1 MKVFT
6 LVLAIGFCLLAG
18 LPLFTAPTH
27 AERAGMCCM
36 TNTQGNTRMS
46 CQMSTGMEGCTC
58 KTHTRAGSSPYPSCS
73 GSCAPVSAMPVQSAG
88 VLDRIRRYAAHG
100 YRRVT
105 GKNIL
110 EHETRH
116 EIYEQIVAF
125 PGIDLR
131 TLITLTGVN
140 ENTLR
145 YHLDRIHAGGKIIVT
160 TIGGISHY
168 FENHGKYS
176 GDEQILKARMF
187 TSGSSR
193 ILHLVEDNPGL
204 TRGELADHLGIA
216 GPSVTR
222 SVSHLIE
229 DGLIRL
235 ERDGRFSRYYPAWN
249 NSPKRATPIPA

>member
-1 MKVFT
+1 MKLLA

-18 LPLFTAPTH
+18 VPLVTAPTPI
-27 AERAGMCCM
+27 ERKGTCCM
-36 TNTQGNTRMS
+36 ADTQGKTRMS
-46 CQMSTGMEGCTC
+46 CQVGTGMPTCTC
-58 KTHTRAGSSPYPSCS
+58 KTHTQAGSASYPACGGACS
-73 GSCAPVSAMPVQSAG
+73 QVTAIPVQSTRL
-88 VLDRIRRYAAHG
+88 LDRIRRYALGG

-110 EHETRH
+110 EHETRRM
-116 EIYEQIVAF
+116 IYDQIVEL
-125 PGIDLR
+125 PGIDLK
-131 TLITLTGVN
+131 TLIRLTRVN

-145 YHLDRIHAGGKIIVT
+145 YHLDRIHAGGKIRIA

-176 GDEQILKARMF
+176 EEEQILKARMF

-193 ILHLVEDNPGL
+193 ILHHVKAHPGL
-204 TRGELADHLGIA
+204 TRGELAEYLGIA
-216 GPSVTR
+216 GPTVTR

-235 ERDGRFSRYYPAWN
+235 ERDGRFSRYYPTWEY
-249 NSPKRATPIPA
+249 TPDMANLIPA

>member
-1 MKVFT
+1 MKLFAI
-6 LVLAIGFCLLAG
+6 VLAIGFCFLAG

-27 AERAGMCCM
+27 GERTGTCCM

-46 CQMSTGMEGCTC
+46 CQMSTGMQACTC
-58 KTHTRAGSSPYPSCS
+58 KTHTQAGSASYPSCGGACS
-73 GSCAPVSAMPVQSAG
+73 PVSAIPVQSTG
-88 VLDRIRRYAAHG
+88 LLDRIRRYTAHG

-110 EHETRH
+110 EHGTRY
-116 EIYEQIVAF
+116 EIYELIVAL

-131 TLITLTGVN
+131 TLIRLTGVN

-145 YHLDRIHAGGKIIVT
+145 YHLDRIQTGGKIKVT
-160 TIGGISHY
+160 TVGGISHY

-176 GDEQILKARMF
+176 EDEQILKARMF

-204 TRGELADHLGIA
+204 TRGELAEYLGIA

-235 ERDGRFSRYYPAWN
+235 ERDGRFSRYYPAWTN
-249 NSPKRATPIPA
+249 APGLSNPIFT